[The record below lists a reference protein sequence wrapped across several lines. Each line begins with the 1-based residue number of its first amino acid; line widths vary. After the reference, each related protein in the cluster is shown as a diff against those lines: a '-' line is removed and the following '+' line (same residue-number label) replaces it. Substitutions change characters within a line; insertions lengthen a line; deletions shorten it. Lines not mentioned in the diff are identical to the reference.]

1 MSVSISFVHE
11 LIMNIFSH
19 FSSHLLQ
26 IKEYV
31 NKEES
36 INPSAMDVVGI
47 CNNCLGFYLVR
58 ISSFILLQI
67 DLIINFLVLLV
78 YALSICDI

>member
-1 MSVSISFVHE
+1 
-11 LIMNIFSH
+11 MNIFSH

-26 IKEYV
+26 IKEFV

-58 ISSFILLQI
+58 ISSFILLQ
-67 DLIINFLVLLV
+67 
-78 YALSICDI
+78 SI